1 MILHDTEKQ
10 QKIPE
15 KSEDKKTIA
24 KKFFAKKSVKKT
36 GAKKAQG
43 DAE

>member
-1 MILHDTEKQ
+1 MTKIEKEG
-10 QKIPE
+10 KIPG
-15 KSEDKKTIA
+15 KSADKKTAA
-24 KKFFAKKSVKKT
+24 KKAPAKKSVKKT